1 MQSIEAKRALEVNKM
16 SELVS
21 QVEAIKV
28 EVEHLAKDVEGN
40 FYINMYI
47 QLQVVS
53 TYVATLKS
61 NKKHS
66 TNNKCLDIDCNI
78 QH

>member
-28 EVEHLAKDVEGN
+28 EVEHLAKEVEGN
-40 FYINMYI
+40 FSIYLYNLAAFLSIDFLFVYNYTSC
-47 QLQVVS
+47 LFTFQVR
-53 TYVATLKS
+53 
-61 NKKHS
+61 N
-66 TNNKCLDIDCNI
+66 
-78 QH
+78 